1 MSIFRKKEEY
11 NDIDKYDNN
20 QEKKKG
26 NKNIAKTIINI
37 VFIIII
43 IIMVMVTVD
52 VVGVSRYNKGPFFA
66 IKTKTYNDGGTKEYY
81 GIGYKVIKYN
91 QQQGRK
97 DIEIGSWNL
106 KYNIEP
112 INISSLDLAIE
123 FRNDYKKAYKRYGK
137 KFIRT
142 DGTIK
147 QIVNNKKII
156 VKYSDQDK
164 KYSLEIICNM
174 ANNKMTNKL
183 KKGDKVELIG
193 TISNFSPKQND
204 NKVNKLY
211 VDNVYAQ
218 K

>member
-11 NDIDKYDNN
+11 NDIDEYDNN

-43 IIMVMVTVD
+43 IIMVMLTVD

-156 VKYSDQDK
+156 VKYSDPDK

>member
-11 NDIDKYDNN
+11 NDIDEYDNN

-26 NKNIAKTIINI
+26 NKNIAKAIINI

-156 VKYSDQDK
+156 VKYSDPDK

-174 ANNKMTNKL
+174 ANNKITNKL

>member
-11 NDIDKYDNN
+11 NDIDEYDNN
-20 QEKKKG
+20 QEKQKG

-37 VFIIII
+37 VFIILI

-147 QIVNNKKII
+147 QIVNNKEII
-156 VKYSDQDK
+156 VKYSDPDK

>member
-11 NDIDKYDNN
+11 SDIDEYDNN

-37 VFIIII
+37 VFIILI
-43 IIMVMVTVD
+43 IIMVMITVD

-156 VKYSDQDK
+156 VKYSDPDK

>member
-1 MSIFRKKEEY
+1 
-11 NDIDKYDNN
+11 
-20 QEKKKG
+20 
-26 NKNIAKTIINI
+26 
-37 VFIIII
+37 
-43 IIMVMVTVD
+43 MVTVD

-156 VKYSDQDK
+156 VKYSDPDK

-174 ANNKMTNKL
+174 ANNKITNKL

>member
-11 NDIDKYDNN
+11 NDIDEYDNN

-37 VFIIII
+37 VFIILI

-156 VKYSDQDK
+156 VKYSDPDK

>member
-11 NDIDKYDNN
+11 NDIDEYDNS

-37 VFIIII
+37 VFIILI

-156 VKYSDQDK
+156 VKYSDPDK

>member
-11 NDIDKYDNN
+11 NDIDEYDNN
-20 QEKKKG
+20 QEKQKG

-37 VFIIII
+37 VFIILI

-156 VKYSDQDK
+156 VKYSDPDK

>member
-11 NDIDKYDNN
+11 NDIDEYDNN

-193 TISNFSPKQND
+193 TISNFSPKPND

>member
-11 NDIDKYDNN
+11 NDIDEYDNN
-20 QEKKKG
+20 QEKQKG

-37 VFIIII
+37 VFIILI

-147 QIVNNKKII
+147 QIVNNKEII
-156 VKYSDQDK
+156 VKYSDPDK

-174 ANNKMTNKL
+174 VNNKMTNKL

>member
-11 NDIDKYDNN
+11 NDIDEYDNN

-37 VFIIII
+37 VFIILI

-156 VKYSDQDK
+156 VKYSDPDK

-193 TISNFSPKQND
+193 TISNFFPKQND

>member
-11 NDIDKYDNN
+11 NDIDEYDNN

-147 QIVNNKKII
+147 QIVNNKEII
-156 VKYSDQDK
+156 VKYSDPDK

>member
-11 NDIDKYDNN
+11 SDIDEYDNN

-26 NKNIAKTIINI
+26 NKNIAKTIINV
-37 VFIIII
+37 VFIILI
-43 IIMVMVTVD
+43 IIMVMVTID
-52 VVGVSRYNKGPFFA
+52 VIGVSRYNNGPFFA
-66 IKTKTYNDGGTKEYY
+66 IKTKTYNDGGTQEYY

-147 QIVNNKKII
+147 KIVNNKKII
-156 VKYSDQDK
+156 VKYSDPDE

-174 ANNKMTNKL
+174 ANSKRTNKL

-204 NKVNKLY
+204 KKVNKLY

>member
-11 NDIDKYDNN
+11 NDIDEYDNN

-123 FRNDYKKAYKRYGK
+123 FRNDYKKAYKRDGK
-137 KFIRT
+137 KFIIT

-156 VKYSDQDK
+156 VKYSDPDK

>member
-11 NDIDKYDNN
+11 NDIDEYDNN

>member
-11 NDIDKYDNN
+11 NDIDEYDNN

-26 NKNIAKTIINI
+26 NKNIAKAIINI

-156 VKYSDQDK
+156 VKYSDPDK

>member
-11 NDIDKYDNN
+11 NDIDEYDNN

-156 VKYSDQDK
+156 VKYSDPDK

-174 ANNKMTNKL
+174 ANNKITNKL

>member
-11 NDIDKYDNN
+11 NDIDEYDNN

-156 VKYSDQDK
+156 VKYSDPDK